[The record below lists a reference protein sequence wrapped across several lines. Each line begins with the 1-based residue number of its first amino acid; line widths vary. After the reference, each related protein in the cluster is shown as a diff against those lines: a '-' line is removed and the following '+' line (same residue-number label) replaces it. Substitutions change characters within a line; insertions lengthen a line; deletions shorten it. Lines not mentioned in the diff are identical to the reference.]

1 MSVKETCLI
10 CFEDNDVARMLSI
23 GTCQHKYCLP
33 CLKHHVEINLQ
44 NGIVAQC
51 PHKDC
56 KCEVN
61 VDSCKTFLSSE
72 LANVL
77 IERIKESSIPVTEK
91 VYCPFPRCSALMS
104 KQEVLENTKTSFV
117 SEGGRKC
124 VKCKHYFCINCKV
137 PWHYDMSCYDFQRS
151 EMYSCVEDQL
161 LKSFASKKLWRQ
173 CSKCNHMV
181 ELESGQYVNIA
192 GKVILFYML
201 SQDLDTNA
209 IFSCKDI
216 STFLR
221 RKLRKGFTH
230 ADISFAILVEPNG
243 RTSMQ
248 PVPALS
254 GTSILLSGRD
264 KECDMTLY
272 VNKHM

>member
-10 CFEDNDVARMLSI
+10 CFEDIDVARMLSI
-23 GTCQHKYCLP
+23 GTCQHEYCLP

-124 VKCKHYFCINCKV
+124 VK
-137 PWHYDMSCYDFQRS
+137 
-151 EMYSCVEDQL
+151 
-161 LKSFASKKLWRQ
+161 
-173 CSKCNHMV
+173 
-181 ELESGQYVNIA
+181 YV
-192 GKVILFYML
+192 
-201 SQDLDTNA
+201 
-209 IFSCKDI
+209 
-216 STFLR
+216 
-221 RKLRKGFTH
+221 
-230 ADISFAILVEPNG
+230 DISFAILVELNG